1 MRRTSMSCYAIPIA
15 GCGIL
20 ARRLWQICTGR
31 KWNAASSATRRSKEM
46 RFLVF
51 AIEHYRQAKGLTGPE
66 VAALFREKGL
76 SQYVLDNYFL
86 YHIESPDLM
95 VADID
100 RYVETGERPTL

>member
-1 MRRTSMSCYAIPIA
+1 
-15 GCGIL
+15 
-20 ARRLWQICTGR
+20 
-31 KWNAASSATRRSKEM
+31 
-46 RFLVF
+46 
-51 AIEHYRQAKGLTGPE
+51 

-100 RYVETGERPTL
+100 RYVETGERPAL

>member
-1 MRRTSMSCYAIPIA
+1 M
-15 GCGIL
+15 
-20 ARRLWQICTGR
+20 
-31 KWNAASSATRRSKEM
+31 SKEM

-51 AIEHYRQAKGLTGPE
+51 AIEYYRQAGPE

-100 RYVETGERPTL
+100 RYVETGERPAL

>member
-1 MRRTSMSCYAIPIA
+1 M
-15 GCGIL
+15 
-20 ARRLWQICTGR
+20 
-31 KWNAASSATRRSKEM
+31 SKEM

-51 AIEHYRQAKGLTGPE
+51 AIEYYRQAKGLTGPE

-100 RYVETGERPTL
+100 RYVEMGERPAL

>member
-1 MRRTSMSCYAIPIA
+1 M
-15 GCGIL
+15 
-20 ARRLWQICTGR
+20 
-31 KWNAASSATRRSKEM
+31 SKEM

-51 AIEHYRQAKGLTGPE
+51 AIEYYRQAKGLTGPE

-100 RYVETGERPTL
+100 RYVETGERPGSLGVVEAQLKRPAALFSIFKLLIYALLRFFILHFVGIQKS

>member
-1 MRRTSMSCYAIPIA
+1 M
-15 GCGIL
+15 
-20 ARRLWQICTGR
+20 
-31 KWNAASSATRRSKEM
+31 SKEM

-51 AIEHYRQAKGLTGPE
+51 AIEHYRQGTGPE

>member
-1 MRRTSMSCYAIPIA
+1 M
-15 GCGIL
+15 
-20 ARRLWQICTGR
+20 
-31 KWNAASSATRRSKEM
+31 SKEM

-51 AIEHYRQAKGLTGPE
+51 AIECYRQAKGLTGSE

>member
-1 MRRTSMSCYAIPIA
+1 M
-15 GCGIL
+15 
-20 ARRLWQICTGR
+20 
-31 KWNAASSATRRSKEM
+31 SKEM

-51 AIEHYRQAKGLTGPE
+51 AIEHYRQAKGLT
-66 VAALFREKGL
+66 VRRWRLSFREKGL

-100 RYVETGERPTL
+100 RYVETGGAAGSLGGR

>member
-1 MRRTSMSCYAIPIA
+1 MHRTFMSCCAIPIA
-15 GCGIL
+15 GCGIS
-20 ARRLWQICTGR
+20 ARRLWRICTGR
-31 KWNAASSATRRSKEM
+31 K
-46 RFLVF
+46 
-51 AIEHYRQAKGLTGPE
+51 AKGLTGPE

-100 RYVETGERPTL
+100 RYVETGERPAL

>member
-1 MRRTSMSCYAIPIA
+1 M
-15 GCGIL
+15 
-20 ARRLWQICTGR
+20 
-31 KWNAASSATRRSKEM
+31 SKEM

-76 SQYVLDNYFL
+76 SQYVLDNYFI

-95 VADID
+95 VTDID
-100 RYVETGERPTL
+100 RYVETGERPAL